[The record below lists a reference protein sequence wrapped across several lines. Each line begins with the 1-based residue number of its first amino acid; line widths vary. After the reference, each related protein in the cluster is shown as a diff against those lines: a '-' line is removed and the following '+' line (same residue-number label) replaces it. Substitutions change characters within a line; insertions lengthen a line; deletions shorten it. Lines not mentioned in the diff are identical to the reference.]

1 MKLMKLS
8 KVISVSTLSVF
19 LGASALMY
27 AQEQHEDA
35 KPNDESRPA
44 ASKPAENEKAK
55 PAQDD
60 RRGDMAKPQEP
71 NRDQTTKSPEQN
83 EDKATRGGD
92 RSRQGDNKDSRQNDS
107 KQNDARQNERTDHK
121 QMQAQ
126 GGDQHRG
133 GRIPDDQFRSHF
145 GRQHTFAVS
154 RPTVVGGQPQFQ
166 YGGYSFAVSGAWPR
180 EWSDGDGYYV
190 DYINGEYLLFD
201 LAHPGVSVAVVVVM

>member
-1 MKLMKLS
+1 MKLS

-44 ASKPAENEKAK
+44 ASKPSEKEKAK

-83 EDKATRGGD
+83 EDKATRGED
-92 RSRQGDNKDSRQNDS
+92 RSRQGDNKDSRQSDS
-107 KQNDARQNERTDHK
+107 RQNDARQNERGDHN

-126 GGDQHRG
+126 GGDEHRG
-133 GRIPDDQFRSHF
+133 GRIPDEQFRSHF

-154 RPTVVGGQPQFQ
+154 RPTVEGGQPRFQ
-166 YGGYSFAVSGAWPR
+166 YGGYAFEIISAWPSG
-180 EWSDGDGYYV
+180 WSYSDECYV
-190 DYINGEYLLFD
+190 DYINGQYLLFD

>member
-1 MKLMKLS
+1 MKPMKLVKA
-8 KVISVSTLSVF
+8 ISVSTLSLF

-44 ASKPAENEKAK
+44 ASKPAQDEKAK
-55 PAQDD
+55 PAHDD
-60 RRGDMAKPQEP
+60 KRGDMAKPQEP

-83 EDKATRGGD
+83 EDKATRGED
-92 RSRQGDNKDSRQNDS
+92 RSRQGENKDSKQNDS
-107 KQNDARQNERTDHK
+107 KQNDARQNEHTDHN

-133 GRIPDDQFRSHF
+133 GRIPDEQFRSHF

-154 RPTVVGGQPQFQ
+154 RPTIEGGQPRFQ
-166 YGGYSFAVSGAWPR
+166 YGGYSFAIMGAWPS
-180 EWSDGDGYYV
+180 EWSYSDECYV

-201 LAHPGVSVAVVVVM
+201 MAHPGVSVAVVVVM

>member
-8 KVISVSTLSVF
+8 KVISLSTLSVF

-27 AQEQHEDA
+27 AQEQREDA

-44 ASKPAENEKAK
+44 ASKPSEKEKAK

-83 EDKATRGGD
+83 EDKATRGED
-92 RSRQGDNKDSRQNDS
+92 RSRQGDNKDSRQSDS
-107 KQNDARQNERTDHK
+107 RQNDARQNERTDHN

-133 GRIPDDQFRSHF
+133 GRIPDEQFRSHF

-154 RPTVVGGQPQFQ
+154 RPTVEGGQPRFQ
-166 YGGYSFAVSGAWPR
+166 YGGYAFEIISAWPSG
-180 EWSDGDGYYV
+180 WSYSDECYV
-190 DYINGEYLLFD
+190 DYINGQYLLFD

>member
-1 MKLMKLS
+1 MKLARLVS
-8 KVISVSTLSVF
+8 LSTLSLF

-44 ASKPAENEKAK
+44 TSKPAQDEKTK
-55 PAQDD
+55 PAHDD

-83 EDKATRGGD
+83 EDKATRGED
-92 RSRQGDNKDSRQNDS
+92 RNTRQEGARDS
-107 KQNDARQNERTDHK
+107 RQNERTDHN
-121 QMQAQ
+121 MQSNQAE
-126 GGDQHRG
+126 GGDHHRG

-166 YGGYSFAVSGAWPR
+166 YGGYSFAIMGAWPT
-180 EWSDGDGYYV
+180 EWSDGDEYYV
-190 DYINGEYLLFD
+190 DYINGEYILFD

>member
-1 MKLMKLS
+1 MKLAI
-8 KVISVSTLSVF
+8 VVSVSTLSLF

-44 ASKPAENEKAK
+44 ASKPAQDEKAK
-55 PAQDD
+55 PAHDD
-60 RRGDMAKPQEP
+60 KRGDMAKPQEP

-83 EDKATRGGD
+83 EDKATRGED
-92 RSRQGDNKDSRQNDS
+92 RSRQGENKDSQQNDS
-107 KQNDARQNERTDHK
+107 RQNDARQNERADHN

-126 GGDQHRG
+126 GGEQHRG
-133 GRIPDDQFRSHF
+133 GRIPDEQFRSHF

-154 RPTVVGGQPQFQ
+154 RPTVEGGQPRFQ
-166 YGGYSFAVSGAWPR
+166 YGGYSFTIMGAWPS
-180 EWSDGDGYYV
+180 EWSYSDECYV